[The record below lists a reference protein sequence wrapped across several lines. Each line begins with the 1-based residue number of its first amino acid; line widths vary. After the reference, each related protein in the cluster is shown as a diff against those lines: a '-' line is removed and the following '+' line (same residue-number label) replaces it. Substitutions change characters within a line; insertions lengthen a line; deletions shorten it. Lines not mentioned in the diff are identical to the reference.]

1 MDELR
6 KLQNILKSMHKIS
19 VFYTRILT
27 IFSFFSFPIVYFFI
41 YLRRAKKKNK
51 EDVRIFLIPQ
61 LTRIGDIICSTPV
74 LRAIK
79 NEYPKSFLSVL
90 VSANASGII
99 ENDPRIDEI
108 IIFEDYQKNFLKLVK
123 KIQSGDFDWGISL
136 SGTALSSLLFFYG
149 LIPKRMKIT
158 RNERPIAEI
167 FTDWMCN
174 IKERYVDFSY
184 LPAFYLKMLRHMGVI
199 HNDEKKEV
207 FFGNES
213 KVNAFLEKE
222 SVLSEDKVVGM
233 SITAGNKVKEW
244 GDEKFEILAKEIGA
258 RYNAKIIFIGGS
270 RDQERIAKLMEKLG
284 NGKNYINAAGF
295 ALEYLP
301 ALMSRF
307 SVFISVDTGPIHI
320 ADALGIPLIDILGSV
335 NDIELTPRG
344 EKVRII
350 KPSSDIPPAIFAFRE
365 AGSGEL
371 MKKALDSISTDMV
384 LDAFYDLD
392 KKYIKWS

>member
-1 MDELR
+1 
-6 KLQNILKSMHKIS
+6 MHKIS

-27 IFSFFSFPIVYFFI
+27 IFSFFFFPIIYFFI
-41 YLRRAKKKNK
+41 YFRRAKKKNK

-61 LTRIGDIICSTPV
+61 LTRIGDIVCSTPV
-74 LRAIK
+74 LKAIK

-90 VSANASGII
+90 VSVNASGII
-99 ENDPRIDEI
+99 KNNPRVDEI
-108 IIFEDYQKNFLKLVK
+108 IIFEEYQKNFLKLVK
-123 KIQSGDFDWGISL
+123 KVQSGDFDWGISL
-136 SGTALSSLLFFYG
+136 SGTALSSLLFFFG
-149 LIPKRMKIT
+149 LIPRRMKIT

-174 IKERYVDFSY
+174 IKERYVGLSY
-184 LPAFYLKMLRHMGVI
+184 LPTFYFKMLQHMEVI
-199 HNDEKKEV
+199 TIDEKKEV

-213 KVNAFLEKE
+213 KVNAFLKQEGI
-222 SVLSEDKVVGM
+222 LPGDKIVGV

-258 RYNAKIIFIGGS
+258 RYNVKIIFIGGS

-284 NGKNYINAAGF
+284 DGRDYINAAGL
-295 ALEYLP
+295 ALEDLP

-307 SVFISVDTGPIHI
+307 SVFVSVDTGPIHI
-320 ADALGIPLIDILGSV
+320 AEALGIPLIDILGPV

-344 EKVRII
+344 EKVKII
-350 KPSSDIPPAIFAFRE
+350 KPSADIPPAIFAFRE

-371 MKKALDSISTDMV
+371 MKKALNSISTDMV
-384 LDAFYDLD
+384 LDAFSDLN
-392 KKYIKWS
+392 KKYMKWS